1 MMQRRKALQTLGGLT
16 AAVAS
21 PALLAD
27 NRTKIVLGQSAAMTG
42 PAAQLG
48 IQFQAGAKLLFDRV
62 NAAGG
67 VNGKT
72 IELKT
77 LDDGYEPERCGANT
91 RKLLDE
97 DVFALFGYIGTP
109 TSVVA
114 LPLATNAKIPFLA
127 PFTGAQ
133 GLRDPFNRYAF
144 HVRASYFDET
154 ARIVNQLYA
163 VGMKNIA
170 VFYQNDAYGQAGLAG
185 VNRALAAVN
194 SKPVA
199 LATVERNS
207 VDVANAVKTIVAAKP
222 EAVVQISAYKSCAAY
237 IREARKAGSGAQF
250 FNVSFVGTA
259 ALAAELG
266 PDARGVVVSQVM
278 PFPFAAVTPLSAEFV
293 KAAPAGKVDLNYS
306 SMEGYV
312 AAKVFVEALRR
323 AGNNPTRDALITG
336 LESLREFNL
345 GGFFVDFSPTK
356 HAGSTYVDLTILTSD
371 GRVRH

>member
-16 AAVAS
+16 AAIAS

-27 NRTKIVLGQSAAMTG
+27 NRAKIVLGQSAAMTG

-67 VNGKT
+67 INGKT

-91 RKLLDE
+91 RKLIDE
-97 DVFALFGYIGTP
+97 DVFSLFGYIGTP

-114 LPLATNAKIPFLA
+114 LPLATNAKIPFVA

-207 VDVANAVKTIVAAKP
+207 VDVANAVKTISAARP

-237 IREARKAGSGAQF
+237 IREARKAGSGSQF

-259 ALAAELG
+259 ALASELG

-278 PFPFAAVTPLSAEFV
+278 PFPFAAVTPLSAEFI
-293 KAAPAGKVDLNYS
+293 KAASSGKVDLNYS

-312 AAKVFVEALRR
+312 AARVFTEALRR
-323 AGNNPTRDALITG
+323 AGNNPTREALIASM
-336 LESLREFNL
+336 ESLREFNL

>member
-1 MMQRRKALQTLGGLT
+1 MIQRRKILQSLGGMA
-16 AAVAS
+16 AAVAA
-21 PALLAD
+21 PAVLAD
-27 NRTKIVLGQSAAMTG
+27 NRTKIIIGQSAAMSG

-48 IQFQAGAKLLFDRV
+48 IQFAAGARLMFERV

-67 VNGKT
+67 INGKT

-77 LDDGYEPERCGANT
+77 LDDGYEPERCAANT
-91 RKLLDE
+91 RKLIDE

-109 TSVVA
+109 TSVAA
-114 LPLATNAKIPFLA
+114 LPLATNAKIPFVA

-185 VNRALAAVN
+185 VQRALAALN

-199 LATVERNS
+199 LGTVERNT
-207 VDVANAVKTIVAAKP
+207 VDVAAAVKAIVPSKP
-222 EAVVQISAYKSCAAY
+222 EGIVQISAYKSCAAF
-237 IREARKAGSGAQF
+237 IREARKAGAGGQF
-250 FNVSFVGTA
+250 CNVSFVGTA

-266 PDARGVVVSQVM
+266 ADARGVVVSQVM
-278 PFPFAAVTPLSAEFV
+278 PYPFAPKSPLSGEFI
-293 KAAPAGKVDLNYS
+293 KAASAAKVDLNYS

-312 AAKVFVEALRR
+312 AAKVLAEGLRR
-323 AGNNPTRDALITG
+323 GGANATRDTLIAG
-336 LESLREFNL
+336 LESMKDVNL
-345 GGFFVDFSPTK
+345 GGYFVDFTPTK
-356 HAGSTYVDLTILTSD
+356 HTGSTFVDLTILTDD

>member
-48 IQFQAGAKLLFDRV
+48 IQFQAGAKLLFDKV

-91 RKLLDE
+91 RKLIDE
-97 DVFALFGYIGTP
+97 DVFSLFGYIGTP

-114 LPLATNAKIPFLA
+114 LPLATNARIPFLA

-133 GLRDPFNRYAF
+133 SLRDPFNRYAF

-207 VDVANAVKTIVAAKP
+207 VDVANAVKTIGAARP

-237 IREARKAGSGAQF
+237 IREARKAGSGSQF

-259 ALAAELG
+259 ALASELG
-266 PDARGVVVSQVM
+266 QDARGVVVSQVM

-323 AGNNPTRDALITG
+323 AGNNPTRDALITSM
-336 LESLREFNL
+336 ESLREFNL

-356 HAGSTYVDLTILTSD
+356 HTGSSYVDLTILTSD

>member
-1 MMQRRKALQTLGGLT
+1 MMHRRSALQTLGGM
-16 AAVAS
+16 AAAIAS
-21 PALLAD
+21 PAVLSD
-27 NRTKIVLGQSAAMTG
+27 SRTKIVIGQSAAMTG

-67 VNGKT
+67 INGKT
-72 IELKT
+72 VELKT
-77 LDDGYEPERCGANT
+77 LDDGYEPDRCAANT
-91 RKLLDE
+91 KKFIDE

-133 GLRDPFNRYAF
+133 GLREPFNRYAF
-144 HVRASYFDET
+144 HVRASYYDET

-185 VNRALAAVN
+185 VNRALAALG
-194 SKPVA
+194 SKPVS
-199 LATVERNS
+199 LGTVERNT
-207 VDVANAVKTIVAAKP
+207 VDVAGAVKSILPGKP
-222 EAVVQISAYKSCAAY
+222 EGIVQISAYKSCA
-237 IREARKAGSGAQF
+237 F
-250 FNVSFVGTA
+250 CNVSFVGTA

-266 PDARGVVVSQVM
+266 AEARGVVVSQVM
-278 PFPFAAVTPLSAEFV
+278 PFPFAGVTPLSTEFV
-293 KAAPAGKVDLNYS
+293 KAAPPAKVDLNYS

-312 AAKVFVEALRR
+312 AAKVFAEALRR
-323 AGNNPTRDALITG
+323 AGANPSREALVAG
-336 LESLREFNL
+336 LESLRDLNL

-356 HAGSTYVDLTILTSD
+356 HTGSTYVDLTILSAD
-371 GRVRH
+371 GRVRK

>member
-48 IQFQAGAKLLFDRV
+48 IQFQAGAKLLFDKV

-91 RKLLDE
+91 RKLIDE
-97 DVFALFGYIGTP
+97 DVFSLFGYIGTP

-114 LPLATNAKIPFLA
+114 LPLATNARIPFLA

-133 GLRDPFNRYAF
+133 SLRDPFNRYAF

-207 VDVANAVKTIVAAKP
+207 VDVANAVKTIGAARP

-237 IREARKAGSGAQF
+237 IREARKAGSGSQF

-259 ALAAELG
+259 ALASELG
-266 PDARGVVVSQVM
+266 QDARGVVVSQVM

-323 AGNNPTRDALITG
+323 AGNNPTRDALITSM
-336 LESLREFNL
+336 ESLREFNL

>member
-1 MMQRRKALQTLGGLT
+1 LGGAA
-16 AAVAS
+16 AAVAAPS
-21 PALLAD
+21 VWAD
-27 NRTKIVLGQSAAMTG
+27 PRTKLVIGQSAAMTG

-48 IQFQAGAKLLFDRV
+48 IQFAAGAKLMFDRI

-67 VNGKT
+67 INGKT

-77 LDDGYEPERCGANT
+77 LDDGYEPDRCAANT
-91 RKLLDE
+91 KKLIEE

-114 LPLATNAKIPFLA
+114 LPLATSAKIPFLA

-133 GLRDPFNRYAF
+133 GLREPFNRFAF
-144 HVRASYFDET
+144 HVRASYYDET
-154 ARIVNQLYA
+154 ARIVNQLFS

-185 VNRALAAVN
+185 VNRALAALG

-199 LATVERNS
+199 LGTVERNT
-207 VDVANAVKTIVAAKP
+207 VDVAASVRAIVPARP
-222 EAVVQISAYKSCAAY
+222 EGIVQISAYKSCAAF
-237 IREARKAGSGAQF
+237 IRAARKAGSGAQF
-250 FNVSFVGTA
+250 CNVSFVGTA

-266 PDARGVVVSQVM
+266 ADARGVVVSQVM
-278 PFPFAAVTPLSAEFV
+278 PYPFSPKSALAGEFL
-293 KAAPAGKVDLNYS
+293 KAAPAAKVEPNYS

-312 AAKVFVEALRR
+312 AAKVLGEGLRR
-323 AGNNPTRDALITG
+323 AGANPTRETLIAG
-336 LESLREFNL
+336 LDSMRDVNL
-345 GGFFVDFSPTK
+345 GGFFVDFGPTK
-356 HAGSTYVDLTILTSD
+356 HTGSSFVDLTILTDD